1 MARHSAAENP
11 PWDDPDRTE
20 ADEHAGRLR
29 TDDPGATVRTH
40 PRTAGWPD
48 QHRAADRCEV
58 RRDPGPVE
66 ARPSP
71 PPSPP
76 SALRRFLGWLGSLA
90 LLAAVALALA
100 VAVVPAAAGG
110 SALTVLSPSMTPT
123 YPVGTLVV
131 IRPRPID
138 TIRIGDVVSFTD
150 RDPATGATRTVTH
163 RVIGVDPGPQF
174 RTKGDANPSPD
185 QDAVQATEVRGVA
198 WYSIPKVGGWGSDV
212 RSGPGLLVTGGA
224 VLLVIA
230 LLLLVP
236 RRKP

>member
-1 MARHSAAENP
+1 MEAQPPSRPSSPSA
-11 PWDDPDRTE
+11 
-20 ADEHAGRLR
+20 
-29 TDDPGATVRTH
+29 
-40 PRTAGWPD
+40 
-48 QHRAADRCEV
+48 V
-58 RRDPGPVE
+58 RRFV
-66 ARPSP
+66 
-71 PPSPP
+71 
-76 SALRRFLGWLGSLA
+76 GWLGSLV

-131 IRPRPID
+131 IRPRPVD

-163 RVIGVDPGPQF
+163 RVVAAEPGPQF
-174 RTKGDANPSPD
+174 RTKGDANPAPD
-185 QDAVQATEVRGVA
+185 QDAVQATEIRGVA

-212 RSGPGLLVTGGA
+212 RSGPGLLVVGGA

-230 LLLLVP
+230 LMLLVP
-236 RRKP
+236 RRRS